1 MSLALPSSTT
11 QDMPFVPPE
20 HGSSCDL
27 LSPLFQLYPRF
38 KTFLNRFSKARPAA
52 GCQSA
57 DHCDT
62 FLINTFVFR
71 EGEGVMVRNS
81 SGTPSADSFR
91 PLNPPIPVDVREFA
105 HQIPLAIKIKRRWRR
120 VVSIDD
126 MCNVDEEWWRE
137 RPIVRMYYRV
147 NMEDGRRITVF
158 RDMQD
163 GAWYLQNA

>member
-71 EGEGVMVRNS
+71 EG
-81 SGTPSADSFR
+81 
-91 PLNPPIPVDVREFA
+91 RE
-105 HQIPLAIKIKRRWRR
+105 
-120 VVSIDD
+120 
-126 MCNVDEEWWRE
+126 
-137 RPIVRMYYRV
+137 
-147 NMEDGRRITVF
+147 
-158 RDMQD
+158 
-163 GAWYLQNA
+163 